1 MEQQLPES
9 PNQSSEESSPRSDS
23 AKDLKH
29 VIDTA
34 APFESVKDAVSKFGG
49 IVDWKTRR
57 TQSLERSKMVGHEF
71 AKPNATEE
79 LENTKKLIEDLR
91 LNLESVERDEVQLKE
106 EAEVVIR
113 KIEELE
119 QDIADEASFEAKAQ
133 LEVEQ
138 SMQSSAASELE
149 FLKTELDSL
158 RKEYDYMVNGRDVA
172 INNAEEAVAASKEI
186 EKAVEDLNAEL
197 IATKESLKLTRTA
210 HLEAEEQTSGVVDE
224 ETHNYKLEL
233 EKSEEELETLNQQVL
248 SARVLKSKLEA
259 SSSLLLD
266 LKAELA
272 AYMES
277 KLEDE
282 TDALRKKELEEVKMN
297 IEKATAEVNSLK
309 EASILLQSELEEEKL
324 ILNDLKESE
333 EKASAK
339 VTDLQVELEKSKS
352 AIAFLQMKEDEAR
365 EVMAELPKKLQAA
378 VQEADEAKSLSQAA
392 QAELLQAQEEAEKAK
407 ASLATLQNRL
417 HATKMEIGASK
428 VSEKLAKDSIKAL
441 ERSESTRGGSN
452 TKEVDTSS
460 LVTLTLDEYHELS
473 KRTQKAEE
481 QANLRITAANSQIEV
496 AKESELRSLEK
507 LEELNEELCVR
518 RESLKIATKNA
529 EKAAEGKSVVE
540 QELRSWRADQ
550 EQQRKDSEVNTTTAA
565 ANATVNVRDS
575 PHTSKGKAPLENNT
589 NNDNHSNENGSSSD
603 AKNKKK
609 KKKSLFPSKVIMFF
623 AKRKTHPS
631 K

>member
-1 MEQQLPES
+1 M
-9 PNQSSEESSPRSDS
+9 
-23 AKDLKH
+23 
-29 VIDTA
+29 
-34 APFESVKDAVSKFGG
+34 
-49 IVDWKTRR
+49 
-57 TQSLERSKMVGHEF
+57 SL
-71 AKPNATEE
+71 
-79 LENTKKLIEDLR
+79 I
-91 LNLESVERDEVQLKE
+91 
-106 EAEVVIR
+106 
-113 KIEELE
+113 
-119 QDIADEASFEAKAQ
+119 
-133 LEVEQ
+133 
-138 SMQSSAASELE
+138 
-149 FLKTELDSL
+149 
-158 RKEYDYMVNGRDVA
+158 
-172 INNAEEAVAASKEI
+172 
-186 EKAVEDLNAEL
+186 
-197 IATKESLKLTRTA
+197 
-210 HLEAEEQTSGVVDE
+210 
-224 ETHNYKLEL
+224 
-233 EKSEEELETLNQQVL
+233 
-248 SARVLKSKLEA
+248 
-259 SSSLLLD
+259 
-266 LKAELA
+266 
-272 AYMES
+272 
-277 KLEDE
+277 
-282 TDALRKKELEEVKMN
+282 
-297 IEKATAEVNSLK
+297 
-309 EASILLQSELEEEKL
+309 
-324 ILNDLKESE
+324 
-333 EKASAK
+333 
-339 VTDLQVELEKSKS
+339 
-352 AIAFLQMKEDEAR
+352 
-365 EVMAELPKKLQAA
+365 
-378 VQEADEAKSLSQAA
+378 
-392 QAELLQAQEEAEKAK
+392 
-407 ASLATLQNRL
+407 
-417 HATKMEIGASK
+417 IGASK
-428 VSEKLAKDSIKAL
+428 ISEKLAKDSIKAL